1 MFSGV
6 CARLPVGKISEI
18 SAALKMRR
26 IFSVIALEGDLI
38 TATASHNDVSDATFA
53 IVDEIDLGFLPAVGG
68 SRGVERETL
77 IYTIGKGIA

>member
-1 MFSGV
+1 
-6 CARLPVGKISEI
+6 
-18 SAALKMRR
+18 MRR

-53 IVDEIDLGFLPAVGG
+53 IVYEIDLGFLPAVGR
-68 SRGVERETL
+68 SRGVEREAL